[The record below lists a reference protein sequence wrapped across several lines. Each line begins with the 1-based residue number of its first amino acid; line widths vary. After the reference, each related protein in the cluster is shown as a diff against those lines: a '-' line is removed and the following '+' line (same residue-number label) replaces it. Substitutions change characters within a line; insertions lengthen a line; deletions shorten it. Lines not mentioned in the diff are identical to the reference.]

1 MIFIS
6 EEIGKQMK
14 REIAAK
20 QSGTDNMVKAI
31 KRIYLNKKM
40 QI

>member
-20 QSGTDNMVKAI
+20 QSGTDNGKS
-31 KRIYLNKKM
+31 N
-40 QI
+40 